1 MRKGAKVGLGEAT
14 MRLLIA
20 EDNPALAIFL
30 ARGMEQ
36 EGHEVTMA
44 TDGEMAMEAV
54 RKDLPD
60 LAVLDLNLPRRDGT
74 EVLEFL
80 RSLTE
85 DVPVLILTARKEPEV
100 RLRCLEMGADDFML
114 KPFSFAELR
123 ARCRALQRR
132 RSPGLVL
139 RHGEV
144 EMKRV
149 ERSVT
154 CQGKPVTLTT
164 REFALLEYLMLH
176 RGRAV
181 SRATL
186 LREVWN
192 MSETAGTNVVDVY
205 INYLRRKLENGAMA
219 ENAAGNGSRGAETL
233 IRTVRGVGYAIGSEA
248 GLPATAMSV

>member
-1 MRKGAKVGLGEAT
+1 

-20 EDNPALAIFL
+20 EDDPALGNFL

-36 EGHEVTMA
+36 EGHAVTMT

-54 RKDLPD
+54 RNDLPEM
-60 LAVLDLNLPRRDGT
+60 AVLDLNLPRRDGT

-80 RSLTE
+80 RTLTE
-85 DVPVLILTARKEPEV
+85 DVPVLILTARREPEV

-139 RHGEV
+139 RSGDV
-144 EMKRV
+144 ELKRV

-154 CQGKPVTLTT
+154 HKGQPVALTT

-176 RGRAV
+176 RGKPV

-186 LREVWN
+186 LQEVWN
-192 MSETAGTNVVDVY
+192 TMEPAGTNVVDVY
-205 INYLRRKLENGAMA
+205 INYLRRKLEGGSSQEDAGAG
-219 ENAAGNGSRGAETL
+219 AAPL
-233 IRTVRGVGYAIGSEA
+233 IRTVRGVGYVIGQQA
-248 GLPATAMSV
+248 